1 MSLNIKTIGVLTS
14 GGDAPGMNAAV
25 RAVVRTAIF
34 KGMRVFGI
42 RSGYH
47 GLLHNDIF
55 EMNIRSVSE
64 IIHRGGTTLY
74 TARSTEFATRAGVLR
89 AKEVCEQN
97 GIDALV
103 VIGGDGTFRGGLD
116 LTRVGI
122 PCVGI
127 PATIDNDIA
136 CSDYSIGFDTALDTA
151 IEMVDRLRDTIASH
165 NRCSVV
171 EVMGNDAGHLAAH
184 IGLSTGALATIV
196 PEIKCDIDRDII
208 DRMLYTQRSGKKHF
222 IIIVAEGCGL
232 TNEIAEAIR
241 SRTGIESRVTV
252 LGHVQR
258 GGRPTGR
265 DRVMATEMGHHAVEL
280 LAEGKGGRVVAFKH
294 GQIMDF
300 DFEEALSMK
309 KSLDLRA
316 FNISNMISL

>member
-1 MSLNIKTIGVLTS
+1 MRKINCIEILTS

-42 RSGYH
+42 RSGYQ
-47 GLLHNDIF
+47 GLMNNDIF

-64 IIHRGGTTLY
+64 IIHRGGTALY
-74 TARSTEFATRAGVLR
+74 TARSKEFATRAGVLR
-89 AKEVCEQN
+89 AKEICEQR

-122 PCVGI
+122 PCVGV

-171 EVMGNDAGHLAAH
+171 EVMGHEAGHLAAH

-208 DRMLYTQRSGKKHF
+208 DRMLLTQRSGKKHF
-222 IIIVAEGCGL
+222 IIIVAEGCGI

-241 SRTGIESRVTV
+241 SRAGIDTRVTV

-258 GGRPTGR
+258 GGSPTGR
-265 DRVMATEMGHHAVEL
+265 DRVMATEMGHYAVEL
-280 LAEGKGGRVVAFKH
+280 LADGKGGRVVAYKH

-309 KSLDLRA
+309 KSLDLNA
-316 FNISNMISL
+316 FNISNKISL